1 MYVAGCVD
9 LEDNPGTRYSE
20 NKSTCHFGVF
30 LFRVEETT
38 SVTATHVKGLATTY
52 TFSDY
57 TIAIRR
63 MSSD

>member
-1 MYVAGCVD
+1 MACCVD
-9 LEDNPGTRYSE
+9 LGDNPGTRYSDS
-20 NKSTCHFGVF
+20 KATCHFGVPI
-30 LFRVEETT
+30 FRVEETT
-38 SVTATHVKGLATTY
+38 SVTATHVEGLATTY